1 MEARIA
7 VLEHIAK
14 DTRELLGRIDSR
26 MDRMDTRFDRMDT
39 RMDRFEDRQISDFGW
54 LLIMGIGTTA
64 FLFATMAHGFHWF

>member
-7 VLEHIAK
+7 VLEQIAK

-26 MDRMDTRFDRMDT
+26 MDRMDT

>member
-26 MDRMDTRFDRMDT
+26 MDRMDTR
-39 RMDRFEDRQISDFGW
+39 MDRFEDRQISDFVW
-54 LLIMGIGTTA
+54 LLIMGIVTTA